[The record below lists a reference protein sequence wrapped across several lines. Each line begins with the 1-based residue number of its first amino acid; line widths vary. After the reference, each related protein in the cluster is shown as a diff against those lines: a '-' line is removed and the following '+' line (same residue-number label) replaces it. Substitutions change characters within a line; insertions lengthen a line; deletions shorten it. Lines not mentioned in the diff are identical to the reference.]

1 MEQSNKSSN
10 ILHSFK
16 EKYGIAGVF
25 LFIIITFFT
34 YVKAGSF
41 LYLFNMVLIMTLDEI
56 QKILFSV
63 ISFELISSFVLTLLG
78 IMTIYFFIRR
88 NNRALV
94 IAFTFLLL
102 QPLVDTIT
110 EINYYPENITWGLRP
125 LVIGAITF
133 WIFWNFLGKQTLN
146 YLKNS
151 YEK

>member
-1 MEQSNKSSN
+1 
-10 ILHSFK
+10 
-16 EKYGIAGVF
+16 
-25 LFIIITFFT
+25 
-34 YVKAGSF
+34 
-41 LYLFNMVLIMTLDEI
+41 MTLDEI